1 MPVIKHQVRK
11 NLVRKNLRDGTHA
24 LTVHLPNP
32 ANPDNQPKMPCTS
45 TGQLKIARM
54 IVHMIAQMIVNLA
67 SRHGAR
73 QMMTALRPFAEKHGG
88 KNTLVKAP
96 NQILAKMR
104 QRRPKPCSANAQ
116 NLPVGPVLVMPPQRN
131 GLPKTNKP
139 APPVTANSLAKS
151 KPLAIIL
158 ASQQNRAAMGP
169 VRRLVMPEMAAIG
182 RKNRAK
188 RAAAVQV
195 LGVQVPGHPDQE
207 GHHGLDR
214 GGTAA

>member
-1 MPVIKHQVRK
+1 
-11 NLVRKNLRDGTHA
+11 LRDGTHA

-32 ANPDNQPKMPCTS
+32 VNPDNQPKKPRTS
-45 TGQLKIARM
+45 TGQPKIARM
-54 IVHMIAQMIVNLA
+54 IVHMVAQMIAQMIVNLA

-96 NQILAKMR
+96 NQLLAKMR

-169 VRRLVMPEMAAIG
+169 VRRLVVPEMAAIG
-182 RKNRAK
+182 RKNRAN

-195 LGVQVPGHPDQE
+195 LGVQVPGHPDQ

>member
-1 MPVIKHQVRK
+1 M
-11 NLVRKNLRDGTHA
+11 
-24 LTVHLPNP
+24 
-32 ANPDNQPKMPCTS
+32 DNQPKKSRTS
-45 TGQLKIARM
+45 TDQPKIARM
-54 IVHMIAQMIVNLA
+54 IVHMVAQMIAQMIVNLA

-96 NQILAKMR
+96 NQLLAKMR

-169 VRRLVMPEMAAIG
+169 VRRLVMPEMAAISQ
-182 RKNRAK
+182 KNRAK

-207 GHHGLDR
+207 GHHGLDW

>member
-1 MPVIKHQVRK
+1 MPVIEHQVRK
-11 NLVRKNLRDGTHA
+11 NLQDGTHA

-32 ANPDNQPKMPCTS
+32 VNMDNQPKKSRSS
-45 TGQLKIARM
+45 TDQPK
-54 IVHMIAQMIVNLA
+54 IAQMIVNLA

-96 NQILAKMR
+96 NQPLAKMR

-116 NLPVGPVLVMPPQRN
+116 NLPIGPVLVMR
-131 GLPKTNKP
+131 
-139 APPVTANSLAKS
+139 
-151 KPLAIIL
+151 
-158 ASQQNRAAMGP
+158 
-169 VRRLVMPEMAAIG
+169 EMAAIG
-182 RKNRAK
+182 RKNQAK
-188 RAAAVQV
+188 RAAGVQV
-195 LGVQVPGHPDQE
+195 LGVQVPGHPDQ